1 MNLIKKK
8 TKTKK
13 PHFPYVGISGGVGL
27 LHAYMRRDSLDVI
40 CPPCFLQ
47 TSLST
52 GITSLGTPAKIFFN
66 ITYHLI
72 QKWLITILVSLGTT
86 CSPIVFNAIPQQ
98 PLCYQSNFIL
108 FIQYEYNVWSYWII
122 HKIHWVYSLDTW
134 SWLITWLDV
143 DLTDRIEYPMYFFLK
158 VILFITVTY
167 VWIRDNPY

>member
-1 MNLIKKK
+1 
-8 TKTKK
+8 
-13 PHFPYVGISGGVGL
+13 
-27 LHAYMRRDSLDVI
+27 MRRDSLDVI

-108 FIQYEYNVWSYWII
+108 FIQYEYNVLSYWII
-122 HKIHWVYSLDTW
+122 HKIHWVYSLDSW

-143 DLTDRIEYPMYFFLK
+143 DLTDRIKYPMYFFLK

>member
-1 MNLIKKK
+1 
-8 TKTKK
+8 
-13 PHFPYVGISGGVGL
+13 
-27 LHAYMRRDSLDVI
+27 MRRDSLDVI

-86 CSPIVFNAIPQQ
+86 CRPIVFNAIPQQ

-122 HKIHWVYSLDTW
+122 HNTQFTRYMKLVNHVIRCRF
-134 SWLITWLDV
+134 
-143 DLTDRIEYPMYFFLK
+143 DRPNWISHVFFLN
-158 VILFITVTY
+158 VILFITY

>member
-1 MNLIKKK
+1 MNLIKNKNKNKK
-8 TKTKK
+8 TSFSLRW
-13 PHFPYVGISGGVGL
+13 HI
-27 LHAYMRRDSLDVI
+27 RRSR
-40 CPPCFLQ
+40 PAPCVHETGFFGRY
-47 TSLST
+47 LSAMFSADFAQY
-52 GITSLGTPAKIFFN
+52 GYHITWNSYKDIFN

-86 CSPIVFNAIPQQ
+86 CRPIVFNAIPQQ

-143 DLTDRIEYPMYFFLK
+143 DLTDRIEYPMYFFLN
-158 VILFITVTY
+158 VILLITY